1 MGLVDRI
8 ASRASICECAVQ
20 GTSIFSTSSAYDSSS
35 IIEEFGALAAL
46 QLALKHTVAAENNT
60 TPPHIPLLSNWRSL
74 LARSLSPVPELVF
87 SAWKNINSGSSGG
100 DPVAVSIA
108 SCLLLGTLSLSSTS
122 SSSAAVAHESVS
134 SNDTSLA
141 ALKVSAARAVHACGN
156 VNWASRLLS
165 SSIEQ
170 EEGKCVVDSDVVA
183 SALLQKL
190 IILKSGGDSDD
201 DVEHVKAA
209 AVAALR
215 RLQSGE
221 GEPSML
227 RNGLRVGL
235 MAALHPPEE
244 EEEEEEKL
252 SSFLGMLSDTGGPLD
267 ASLWWQYGQYMYHK
281 MQNSDDV
288 SVSSAQRQQQES
300 DGREA
305 LRAFCKVAT
314 LAATSTGG
322 GDVSSGILPVMLII
336 QR

>member
-46 QLALKHTVAAENNT
+46 QLALKHTVAAENST
-60 TPPHIPLLSNWRSL
+60 PPPHIPLLPNWMSL
-74 LARSLSPVPELVF
+74 LALSLSPVPELVF
-87 SAWKNINSGSSGG
+87 SAWKNNNSSSGG

-122 SSSAAVAHESVS
+122 SSSVAQESVS

-322 GDVSSGILPVMLII
+322 GDVTSGILPVMLII